1 MYDLTEAYL
10 MTTYICALAALL
22 GALLYGGAALAPLA
36 VKVLDEPAA
45 ARLLRAY
52 WPRYYKTGI
61 AIGGLLTLIV
71 FAAMPVSALPGMYAL
86 LLGALAALMTTS
98 FFIALQL
105 IPAIN
110 AARDAGDMARFDR
123 LHRIDVALTGGGL
136 LVGAVLLA
144 LLIWVLPGQF
154 TYTV

>member
-10 MTTYICALAALL
+10 MTAYICALAALL
-22 GALLYGGAALAPLA
+22 GALLFGGGALAPLA
-36 VKVLDEPAA
+36 VRVLDEPAA

-52 WPRYYKTGI
+52 WPRYYKTAI
-61 AIGGLLTLIV
+61 AIGGVLTLIV
-71 FAAMPVSALPGMYAL
+71 FATSPLSALPGMFCL
-86 LLGALAALMTTS
+86 LLGALAALMTTC

-110 AARDAGDMARFDR
+110 AARDAGDTTRFDR
-123 LHRIDVALTGGGL
+123 LHRVDVALTGVGL
-136 LVGAVLLA
+136 LTGAVLLA
-144 LLIWVLPGQF
+144 LLVYVLPGQF